1 MENNTQQKHLFS
13 ISSTDLILQEH
24 YHQAVMS
31 DLFNYFININKVRMT
46 TYRAGQAVTE
56 LIIHYDNNKTFLL
69 TIWEGAL
76 NVPPFSD
83 DDIRLAHKEIS
94 LTDITDIMVFVTRF
108 AHHAHLSPQLPSALD
123 STEILVF
130 SS

>member
-31 DLFNYFININKVRMT
+31 DLFKYFININRVRMT

-56 LIIHYDNNKTFLL
+56 LIIHYDDNKTFLL

-76 NVPPFSD
+76 NVPPLSD
-83 DDIRLAHKEIS
+83 DDIRLAHKEIA
-94 LTDITDIMVFVTRF
+94 LPDIVDIMIFVTTLAR
-108 AHHAHLSPQLPSALD
+108 HARLSPCLPSDQD
-123 STEILVF
+123 SAEVLTYV
-130 SS
+130 